1 MADPSYIALPAA
13 IARSGYS
20 RRHIE
25 RKIESGDL
33 PAVKIKGKTHVL
45 PDDLDRVFAPQP
57 IPTKAARVADRDAR
71 AADLAAA
78 VASGRAAGEKL
89 ALTPLTPDQR
99 ALLATV
105 LAPLRKIG
113 GAA

>member
-1 MADPSYIALPAA
+1 MPTQAPQCLDLPAA

-20 RRHIE
+20 RHHIE
-25 RKIESGDL
+25 RKIEAGAL

-45 PDDLDRVFAPQP
+45 PDDLDRAFAPQP
-57 IPTKAARVADRDAR
+57 IPTKAARVAERDAR
-71 AADLAAA
+71 AA
-78 VASGRAAGEKL
+78 GEQL
-89 ALTPLTPDQR
+89 SLTPDQR

-113 GAA
+113 DAA

>member
-1 MADPSYIALPAA
+1 MADPSYIDLPAA

-25 RKIESGDL
+25 RKIEAGDL
-33 PAVKIKGKTHVL
+33 PAVKIKGKTHVM

-57 IPTKAARVADRDAR
+57 IPTKSVRVAERDAR
-71 AADLAAA
+71 TADLAAA
-78 VASGRAAGEKL
+78 VASGRVAGEEL
-89 ALTPLTPDQR
+89 SLTPLTPNQR